1 MNIVDYF
8 YKLII
13 YTCPSIKNYL
23 PYKILY
29 IFLLAVCSKAQAQER
44 IITGKVTDAKT
55 RVPLFSCSVYALN
68 SGNGVITD
76 EKGKY
81 TLTISDKTDSI
92 AISMIGYKTIAKA
105 VTKDAE
111 QQINFEAEPAPN
123 EMAAVVLAIKPK
135 YTKAQRL
142 ILKVIKNKPV
152 NDAFNNKTFQCQ
164 VYDKMEVD
172 LKNLPEKLQH
182 NRLMR
187 PLAFAFNNQDTTKDN
202 DKLLPV
208 FLSETNSDYYYQK
221 NPERDRYDYTA
232 IKSSGFDNKSIL
244 TFVDG
249 LYKKIDIYNNYIRLV
264 DVNFESPIAD
274 NALNSYEYHI
284 LDTVYFGSHRCIQ
297 VQFSPA
303 HFGSNT
309 FNGYLWIAD
318 TSYAIKSLV
327 MHMDK
332 NANVNFVK
340 KFEISQFFV
349 AESQAK
355 FLPDKTVLFMD
366 LVVPLKKQTGV
377 IARKTTIYRDV
388 VLNNNSIDTA
398 FSKKY
403 VPISAYASDSAK
415 VKPIE
420 RFEPLSKSEK
430 SVYVLMD
437 TLTKIPAVVTYA
449 KIISALSTGYYSAG
463 HLDLGNLYYIY
474 TNNIIE
480 GNRFTIGL
488 KTNYKFDGRI
498 QLKGYAGYAM
508 RDKQFRY
515 FLGSVFVL
523 NPRKWSALSL
533 EYSSDI
539 TGTYDHNDE
548 LDQNSIFAAFLRRVK
563 YSQIRLINSKY
574 ADIHLLKYLS
584 NDWAIGADINHN
596 VLTPFFSVY
605 YTNGDFKPYT
615 DSLSESNH
623 YTVNDGSISLRWS
636 HKERY
641 ITQHYRRG
649 SLGSYYPII
658 TLSYTKGV
666 KVNNGLLKSDF
677 NFSKWNLYLE
687 HNFPDGRIGN
697 LSYILDAGL
706 TNGVLP
712 IVFLNVLKGNDTYY
726 YNKYAFNNMNRFE
739 FVTDKYVSLSV
750 QQSFGSFPFKYFP
763 IMKKL
768 KWRSLVTFKGVMG
781 GMSQANKIANGYYD
795 TTINYHFT
803 IPDKDPYMETGIGID
818 NIFHALRIDGVW
830 RLNYLNNPGIPKFG
844 IKVSAEFKF

>member
-1 MNIVDYF
+1 MC
-8 YKLII
+8 L
-13 YTCPSIKNYL
+13 L
-23 PYKILY
+23 
-29 IFLLAVCSKAQAQER
+29 LLALYGDIYGQER
-44 IITGKVTDAKT
+44 LITGVVTDAKT
-55 RVPLFSCSVYALN
+55 GQPLFSCSVYALN

-81 TLTISDKTDSI
+81 AFSISDKTDSI
-92 AISMIGYKTIAKA
+92 AISMIGYKITAKA
-105 VTKDAE
+105 VSKAQE
-111 QQINFEAEPAPN
+111 QVINFEAEPAAN
-123 EMAAVVLAIKPK
+123 EMTAVVLSIKPK

-164 VYDKMEVD
+164 VYDKMEAD
-172 LKNLPEKLQH
+172 LKNLPEKLEK

-187 PLAFAFNNQDTTKDN
+187 PLAFAFNNQDTTADH

-208 FLSETNSDYYYQK
+208 FISETNSNYYYRK
-221 NPERDRYDYTA
+221 NPEKDRYDYTA

-249 LYKKIDIYNNYIRLV
+249 LYKKINIYDNYIKLA

-274 NALNSYEYHI
+274 NALNAYEYHI

-309 FNGYLWIAD
+309 FNGYLWISD
-318 TSYAIKSLV
+318 TSYAVKSLV

-332 NANVNFVK
+332 NANINFVK
-340 KFEISQFFV
+340 KFEISQFFQ
-349 AESQAK
+349 AENQQK
-355 FLPDKTVLFMD
+355 FLPEKTILYMD
-366 LVVPLKKQTGV
+366 VMVPLKTKIGV
-377 IARKTTIYRDV
+377 IARKTTIYKDII
-388 VLNNNSIDTA
+388 LNNNSIDTA

-403 VPISAYASDSAK
+403 IPISAYANDSAK
-415 VKPIE
+415 VNPIQ
-420 RFEPLSKSEK
+420 RFEPLTKSER

-449 KIISALSTGYYSAG
+449 KIISALTTGYYTAG
-463 HLDLGNLYYIY
+463 RVDIGNIYYTY

-480 GNRFTIGL
+480 GNRFTFGL
-488 KTNYKFDGRI
+488 KTNYKFNGRI
-498 QLKGYAGYAM
+498 QLKGYAGYAF

-515 FLGSVFVL
+515 LLRSVFVL
-523 NPRKWSALSL
+523 NPHKWSTLTL
-533 EYSSDI
+533 EHSNDI
-539 TGTYDHNDE
+539 SGTYDHSDE

-563 YSQIRLINSKY
+563 YSQSRLINSQY
-574 ADIHLLKYLS
+574 TDVNFLKFLS
-584 NDWAIGADINHN
+584 DDWAIRADVNHN
-596 VLTPFFSVY
+596 ILTPFFSVY
-605 YTNGDFKPYT
+605 YTNGDFKPYV

-623 YTVNDGSISLRWS
+623 YTVNDATLSLRWS

-649 SLGSYYPII
+649 SLGGYYPII

-666 KVNNGLLKSDF
+666 KTTSGLLKSDF

-697 LSYILDAGL
+697 LSYFLDAGI
-706 TNGVLP
+706 TNGTLP
-712 IVFLNVLKGNDTYY
+712 IVLLNVLKGNDTYY

-750 QQSFGSFPFKYFP
+750 EQNFGSFPFKYIP
-763 IMKKL
+763 VMKRL
-768 KWRSLVTFKGVMG
+768 KWRSLITFKGVVG
-781 GMSQANKIANGYYD
+781 AMSEANKIANGYYD
-795 TTINYHFT
+795 STISYHFT
-803 IPDKDPYMETGIGID
+803 VPDKSPYMETGVGVD
-818 NIFHALRIDGVW
+818 NIFHAIRIDGVW

-844 IKVSAEFKF
+844 LKVSAEFKF

>member
-1 MNIVDYF
+1 MKREN
-8 YKLII
+8 
-13 YTCPSIKNYL
+13 TPS
-23 PYKILY
+23 
-29 IFLLAVCSKAQAQER
+29 
-44 IITGKVTDAKT
+44 
-55 RVPLFSCSVYALN
+55 
-68 SGNGVITD
+68 
-76 EKGKY
+76 
-81 TLTISDKTDSI
+81 TISDKTDSI
-92 AISMIGYKTIAKA
+92 AISMIGYKTVSKP
-105 VTKDAE
+105 VTKASE
-111 QQINFEAEPAPN
+111 QVINFQAEPEAN
-123 EMAAVVLAIKPK
+123 EMAAVVLSIKPK

-172 LKNLPEKLQH
+172 LKNLPEKLEK

-187 PLAFAFNNQDTTKDN
+187 PLAFAFNNQDTTTDN

-208 FLSETNSDYYYQK
+208 FLSETNSNYYYQK
-221 NPERDRYDYTA
+221 SPEKDRYDYTA

-249 LYKKIDIYNNYIRLV
+249 LYKKINIYNNYIKLV

-318 TSYAIKSLV
+318 TSYAVKSLV

-340 KFEISQFFV
+340 KFEISQFYD
-349 AESQAK
+349 AGNQDK

-366 LVVPLKKQTGV
+366 LIVPLKKQTGV
-377 IARKTTIYRDV
+377 IARKTTIYRNI
-388 VLNNNSIDTA
+388 VLNNDAIDTA
-398 FSKKY
+398 FNKKFI
-403 VPISAYASDSAK
+403 PISAYATDSAK
-415 VKPIE
+415 LNPVQ
-420 RFEPLSKSEK
+420 RFEPLSKSER

-449 KIISALSTGYYSAG
+449 KIISALSTGYYTAG
-463 HLDLGNLYYIY
+463 HVDLGDIYYIY

-480 GNRFTIGL
+480 GNRFTFGL
-488 KTNYKFDGRI
+488 KTNSKFNSRI
-498 QLKGYAGYAM
+498 QLKGYAGYAF

-515 FLGSVFVL
+515 LLGSVFVL
-523 NPRKWSALSL
+523 NPHKWSTITL
-533 EYSSDI
+533 EHSSDI
-539 TGTYDHNDE
+539 TGTYDHTDE

-563 YSQIRLINSKY
+563 SSQSRLINSQY
-574 ADIHLLKYLS
+574 TDIKFLKYLN

-605 YTNGDFKPYT
+605 YTYGDFKPYL

-623 YTVNDGSISLRWS
+623 YTVNDATISLRWS

-666 KVNNGLLKSDF
+666 K
-677 NFSKWNLYLE
+677 
-687 HNFPDGRIGN
+687 
-697 LSYILDAGL
+697 
-706 TNGVLP
+706 TN
-712 IVFLNVLKGNDTYY
+712 
-726 YNKYAFNNMNRFE
+726 
-739 FVTDKYVSLSV
+739 
-750 QQSFGSFPFKYFP
+750 
-763 IMKKL
+763 
-768 KWRSLVTFKGVMG
+768 
-781 GMSQANKIANGYYD
+781 
-795 TTINYHFT
+795 
-803 IPDKDPYMETGIGID
+803 
-818 NIFHALRIDGVW
+818 
-830 RLNYLNNPGIPKFG
+830 
-844 IKVSAEFKF
+844 

>member
-1 MNIVDYF
+1 M
-8 YKLII
+8 
-13 YTCPSIKNYL
+13 C
-23 PYKILY
+23 
-29 IFLLAVCSKAQAQER
+29 FLLLALYGDIYGQER
-44 IITGKVTDAKT
+44 LITGVVTDAKT
-55 RVPLFSCSVYALN
+55 GQPLFSCSVYALN

-81 TLTISDKTDSI
+81 AFSISDKTDSI
-92 AISMIGYKTIAKA
+92 AISMIGYKITAKA
-105 VTKDAE
+105 VSKAQE
-111 QQINFEAEPAPN
+111 QVINFEAEPAAN
-123 EMAAVVLAIKPK
+123 EMTAVVLSIKPK

-164 VYDKMEVD
+164 VYDKMEAD
-172 LKNLPEKLQH
+172 LKNLPEKLEK

-187 PLAFAFNNQDTTKDN
+187 PLAFAFNNQDTTADH

-208 FLSETNSDYYYQK
+208 FISETNSNYYYRK
-221 NPERDRYDYTA
+221 NPEKDRYDYTA

-249 LYKKIDIYNNYIRLV
+249 LYKKINIYDNYIKLA

-274 NALNSYEYHI
+274 NALNAYEYHI
-284 LDTVYFGSHRCIQ
+284 LDTVYFDSHRCIQ

-309 FNGYLWIAD
+309 FNGYLWISD
-318 TSYAIKSLV
+318 TSYAVKSLV

-332 NANVNFVK
+332 NANINFVK
-340 KFEISQFFV
+340 KFEISQFFQ
-349 AESQAK
+349 AENQQK
-355 FLPDKTVLFMD
+355 FLPEKTILYMD
-366 LVVPLKKQTGV
+366 VMVPLKTKIGV
-377 IARKTTIYRDV
+377 IARKTTIYKNII
-388 VLNNNSIDTA
+388 LNNNSIDTA
-398 FSKKY
+398 FNKKY
-403 VPISAYASDSAK
+403 IPISAYSSDSAK
-415 VKPIE
+415 VNPIQ
-420 RFEPLSKSEK
+420 RFEPLTKSER

-449 KIISALSTGYYSAG
+449 KIISALTTGYYTAG
-463 HLDLGNLYYIY
+463 RVDIGNIYYTY

-480 GNRFTIGL
+480 GNRFTFGL
-488 KTNYKFDGRI
+488 KTNYKFNGRI
-498 QLKGYAGYAM
+498 QLKGYAGYAF

-515 FLGSVFVL
+515 LLRSVFVL
-523 NPRKWSALSL
+523 NPHKWSTLTL
-533 EYSSDI
+533 EHSNDI
-539 TGTYDHNDE
+539 SGTYDHSDE

-563 YSQIRLINSKY
+563 YSQSRLINSQY
-574 ADIHLLKYLS
+574 TDVNFLKFLS
-584 NDWAIGADINHN
+584 DDWAIRADVNHN
-596 VLTPFFSVY
+596 ILTPFFSVY
-605 YTNGDFKPYT
+605 YTNGDFKPYV

-623 YTVNDGSISLRWS
+623 YTVNDATLSLRWS

-649 SLGSYYPII
+649 SLGGYYPII

-666 KVNNGLLKSDF
+666 KTTSGLLKSDF

-697 LSYILDAGL
+697 LSYFLDAGI
-706 TNGVLP
+706 TNGTLP
-712 IVFLNVLKGNDTYY
+712 IVLLNVLKGNDTYY

-750 QQSFGSFPFKYFP
+750 EQNFGSFPFKYIP
-763 IMKKL
+763 VMKRL
-768 KWRSLVTFKGVMG
+768 KWRSLITFKGVVG
-781 GMSQANKIANGYYD
+781 AMSEANKIANGYYD
-795 TTINYHFT
+795 STISYHFT
-803 IPDKDPYMETGIGID
+803 VPDKSPYMETGVGVD
-818 NIFHALRIDGVW
+818 NIFHAIRIDGVW

-844 IKVSAEFKF
+844 LKVSAEFKF

>member
-1 MNIVDYF
+1 MCV
-8 YKLII
+8 
-13 YTCPSIKNYL
+13 
-23 PYKILY
+23 
-29 IFLLAVCSKAQAQER
+29 LLFAICGTTYAQER
-44 IITGKVTDAKT
+44 LISGTVTDSKT
-55 RVPLFSCSVYALN
+55 GLPLFSCSVYALN

-76 EKGKY
+76 EKGRY

-92 AISMIGYKTIAKA
+92 AISMIGYKTVEKA
-105 VTKDAE
+105 VKNISE
-111 QQINFEAEPAPN
+111 QEINFKAEPSAN
-123 EMAAVVLAIKPK
+123 EMAAVVIAIKSK

-142 ILKVIKNKPV
+142 ILKVIKNKPI
-152 NDAFNNKTFQCQ
+152 NDAFNNKTFQCE

-172 LKNLPEKLQH
+172 LKNLPEKLQK

-187 PLAFAFNNQDTTKDN
+187 PLAFAFNNQDTTIDN

-208 FLSETNSDYYYQK
+208 FISETNANYYYRK
-221 NPERDRYDYTA
+221 SPEKDRYDYTA

-249 LYKKIDIYNNYIRLV
+249 LYKKIDIYSNNIRLV
-264 DVNFESPIAD
+264 DVNFISPIAD
-274 NALNSYEYHI
+274 NALTFYDYHI

-318 TSYAIKSLV
+318 TSFAIKSVV

-340 KFEISQFFV
+340 KFEISQFF
-349 AESQAK
+349 EDENQPK
-355 FLPDKTVLFMD
+355 FLPQKTVLYMD
-366 LVVPLKKQTGV
+366 LIVPLKKQTGV
-377 IARKTTIYRDV
+377 VAKKTTIYRDII
-388 VLNNNSIDTA
+388 LNDNLIDTA
-398 FSKKY
+398 FDKKFI
-403 VPISAYASDSAK
+403 PISAYASDSAK
-415 VKPIE
+415 KNPIQ
-420 RFEPLSKSEK
+420 RFEPLSKTER
-430 SVYVLMD
+430 SVYALMD

-449 KIISALSTGYYSAG
+449 KIVSALSTGYYTTG
-463 HLDLGNLYYIY
+463 HIDLGDIYYIY
-474 TNNIIE
+474 TNNIVE
-480 GNRFTIGL
+480 GNRFTFGL
-488 KTNYKFDGRI
+488 KTNYRFNSRI

-508 RDKQFRY
+508 RDQQFRY
-515 FLGSVFVL
+515 LLGSVFVL
-523 NPRKWSALSL
+523 NPRKWSTLTL

-539 TGTYDHNDE
+539 TGTYNHSDE
-548 LDQNSIFAAFLRRVK
+548 LDENSIFAAFLRRVK
-563 YSQIRLINSKY
+563 YSQSRLINSKY
-574 ADIHLLKYLS
+574 ADVNYLKFLS
-584 NDWAIGADINHN
+584 NDWAIGADVNHN
-596 VLTPFFSVY
+596 VLTPFFNVY
-605 YTNGDFKPYT
+605 YTYGDFKPYT

-623 YTVNDGSISLRWS
+623 YTVNDATISLRWS

-649 SLGSYYPII
+649 SLGGYYPII

-666 KVNNGLLKSDF
+666 KVNNGTLKSDF

-687 HNFPDGRIGN
+687 HNFPDGRIGQ

-712 IVFLNVLKGNDTYY
+712 IVFLNVLEGNDTYY

-739 FVTDKYVSLSV
+739 FVTDKYISLSV
-750 QQSFGSFPFKYFP
+750 QQSFGSFPFKYIP
-763 IMKKL
+763 LMKRL
-768 KWRSLVTFKGVMG
+768 KWRSLVTFKGVIG

-795 TTINYHFT
+795 STISYHFT
-803 IPDKDPYMETGIGID
+803 VPDKEPYMETGVGID

-830 RLNYLNNPGIPKFG
+830 RLNYQHNPGVPKFG
-844 IKVSAEFKF
+844 IKASAAFKF

>member
-1 MNIVDYF
+1 MCICCFICFATN
-8 YKLII
+8 
-13 YTCPSIKNYL
+13 
-23 PYKILY
+23 
-29 IFLLAVCSKAQAQER
+29 AQDR
-44 IITGKVTDAKT
+44 VITGHVKDAKT
-55 RVPLFSCSVYALN
+55 GLPLISCSVYAQN

-81 TLTISDKTDSI
+81 VFAISDRTDSVS
-92 AISMIGYKTIAKA
+92 ISMVGYKTISKA
-105 VTKDAE
+105 VTKSPE
-111 QQINFEAEPAPN
+111 QILNFDVLPADN
-123 EMAAVVLAIKPK
+123 SMAAVVIAFKSK

-142 ILKVIKNKPV
+142 ILKVIKNKPA
-152 NDAFNNKTFQCQ
+152 NDVFNNKTFQAQ

-172 LKNLPEKLQH
+172 LKNLPKKLEN

-208 FLSETNSDYYYQK
+208 FISETNADFYFRK
-221 NPERDRYDYTA
+221 TPEKDRYDYTA
-232 IKSSGFDNKSIL
+232 IKTSGFDNKSIL

-249 LYKKIDIYNNYIRLV
+249 LYKKINIYDNNIRLV
-264 DVNFESPIAD
+264 DVNFISPIAD
-274 NALNSYEYHI
+274 NALNFYNYNI
-284 LDTVYFGSHRCIQ
+284 LDTIYFGSHRCIQ

-318 TSYAIKSLV
+318 TSFAIKSLV

-340 KFEISQFFV
+340 KFEISQFFE
-349 AESQAK
+349 AENQPK
-355 FLPDKTVLFMD
+355 FFPDKTVLYMD

-377 IARKTTIYRDV
+377 VARKTTIYRDII
-388 VLNNNSIDTA
+388 LNNNDIDTA

-403 VPISAYASDSAK
+403 APISAYAADSAK
-415 VKPIE
+415 MKPVQ
-420 RFEPLSKSEK
+420 RFEPLSKSER

-463 HLDLGNLYYIY
+463 HIDLGDIYYLY

-480 GNRFTIGL
+480 GNRFTVGL
-488 KTNYKFDGRI
+488 KTNYKFNGRI

-508 RDKQFRY
+508 RDQQFRY
-515 FLGSVFVL
+515 LLGSVFVL
-523 NPRKWSALSL
+523 NPRKWSTLKL

-539 TGTYDHNDE
+539 TGTYNHSDE

-563 YSQIRLINSKY
+563 YTQERLINSKY
-574 ADIHLLKYLS
+574 TDIDYLKYLN
-584 NDWAIGADINHN
+584 NDWAIEADINHN
-596 VLTPFFSVY
+596 VLTPFFNVY
-605 YTNGDFKPYT
+605 YTYGDFKPYT
-615 DSLSESNH
+615 DSLSETNN
-623 YTVNDGSISLRWS
+623 YTVNDATISLRWS
-636 HKERY
+636 HKERF

-658 TLSYTKGV
+658 TLSYTKGI
-666 KVNNGLLKSDF
+666 KVNNGVFKSDL
-677 NFSKWNLYLE
+677 NFSKWNFYME

-697 LSYILDAGL
+697 LSYIVDAGL

-712 IVFLNVLKGNDTYY
+712 IVLLNVLKGNDTYY

-739 FVTDKYVSLSV
+739 FVTDRYVSLSV
-750 QQSFGSFPFKYFP
+750 QQSFGSFPFKYIP
-763 IMKKL
+763 LMKKL
-768 KWRSLVTFKGVMG
+768 KWRSLITFKGVMG

-795 TTINYHFT
+795 STISYHFT
-803 IPDKDPYMETGIGID
+803 VPDKDPYMETGVGID

-844 IKVSAEFKF
+844 IKASLAFKF

>member
-1 MNIVDYF
+1 M
-8 YKLII
+8 
-13 YTCPSIKNYL
+13 C
-23 PYKILY
+23 
-29 IFLLAVCSKAQAQER
+29 LLFFAMYGHSYAQQR
-44 IITGKVTDAKT
+44 VITGKVTDAT
-55 RVPLFSCSVYALN
+55 TGLPLFSCSVYALN

-76 EKGKY
+76 DKGKY
-81 TLTISDKTDSI
+81 SLTISNKTDSI
-92 AISMIGYKTIAKA
+92 AISMIGYKSTSRA
-105 VTKDAE
+105 VTKQEE
-111 QQINFEAEPAPN
+111 QVINFAAEPAEN
-123 EMAAVVLAIKPK
+123 EMAEVVISVKQK

-152 NDAFNNKTFQCQ
+152 NDAFNNSSFQSH

-172 LKNLPEKLQH
+172 LKNIPEKIQ
-182 NRLMR
+182 NNKLMR
-187 PLAFAFNNQDTTKDN
+187 PLSFAFNNQDTTADH

-208 FLSETNSDYYYQK
+208 FLSETNSNFYFRK
-221 NPERDRYDYTA
+221 SPEKDRTDYTA

-249 LYKKIDIYNNYIRLV
+249 LYKKINVYDNNIRLV
-264 DVNFESPIAD
+264 DVNFVSPIAD
-274 NALNSYEYHI
+274 NALTFYDYHI
-284 LDTVYFGSHRCIQ
+284 LDTIYFGNHRCIQ

-318 TSYAIKSLV
+318 TSYAVKSLV

-340 KFEISQFFV
+340 KFEISQFFE
-349 AESQAK
+349 AENQEK
-355 FLPDKTVLFMD
+355 FLPEKTVLFMD

-377 IARKTTIYRDV
+377 VARKTTIYKDII
-388 VLNNNSIDTA
+388 LNNDKIDTA
-398 FSKKY
+398 FEKKY
-403 VPISAYASDSAK
+403 IPISAYASDSAK

-420 RFEPLSKSEK
+420 RFEPLSKTEK

-437 TLTKIPAVVTYA
+437 TLTKIPAVITYA

-463 HLDLGNLYYIY
+463 HVDLGDIYYIY

-480 GNRFTIGL
+480 GNRFTFGL
-488 KTNYKFDGRI
+488 KTNYKFNNRI

-515 FLGSVFVL
+515 LLGSVFVL
-523 NPRKWSALSL
+523 NPHKWSTLTL

-539 TGTYDHNDE
+539 TGTYDHSDE

-563 YSQIRLINSKY
+563 SSQARLINSKY
-574 ADIHLLKYLS
+574 VDINYLKYLS
-584 NDWAIGADINHN
+584 SDWAIRADINHN
-596 VLTPFFSVY
+596 VLTPFFSVF

-615 DSLSESNH
+615 DSLSEANH
-623 YTVNDGSISLRWS
+623 YTVNDGTISLRWS

-666 KVNNGLLKSDF
+666 KVNNGFLKSDF

-697 LSYILDAGL
+697 LSYIIDAGL

-750 QQSFGSFPFKYFP
+750 QQSFGSFPFKYIP
-763 IMKKL
+763 LMKKL
-768 KWRSLVTFKGVMG
+768 KWRSLVTFKGVIG

-795 TTINYHFT
+795 STISYHFT
-803 IPDKDPYMETGIGID
+803 VPDKKPYMETGVGID
-818 NIFHALRIDGVW
+818 NILHAFRIDGVW
-830 RLNYLNNPGIPKFG
+830 RLNYLNNPGVPKFG
-844 IKVSAEFKF
+844 IKVSAAFKF

>member
-1 MNIVDYF
+1 MCCKVY
-8 YKLII
+8 
-13 YTCPSIKNYL
+13 
-23 PYKILY
+23 
-29 IFLLAVCSKAQAQER
+29 AQDR
-44 IITGKVTDAKT
+44 IIWGIITDTKT
-55 RVPLFSCSVYALN
+55 NKPLASCSVYALN

-81 TLTISDKTDSI
+81 VIAVDDKTDSI
-92 AISMIGYKTIAKA
+92 GISMIGYKTIIKPLS
-105 VTKDAE
+105 KE
-111 QQINFEAEPAPN
+111 ENQQISFQAEPSSSSLA
-123 EMAAVVLAIKPK
+123 EVVVSVKSK

-142 ILKVIKNKPV
+142 ILKVIKTKNV
-152 NDAFNNKTFQCQ
+152 NDAFNNKTFQSE

-172 LKNLPEKLQH
+172 LKNLPEKLQN

-187 PLAFAFNNQDTTKDN
+187 PLAFAFNNQDTMADH

-208 FLSETNSDYYYQK
+208 FISETNSNYYYQK
-221 NPERDRYDYTA
+221 SPEKDRYDYTA

-249 LYKKIDIYNNYIRLV
+249 LYKKINIYTNNIKLV
-264 DVNFESPIAD
+264 NVNFISPIAD
-274 NALNSYEYHI
+274 NALNFYDYHI
-284 LDTVYFGSHRCIQ
+284 LDTLYFGNHRCIQ

-318 TSYAIKSLV
+318 TSFAIKSVV

-340 KFEISQFFV
+340 KFEISQFFE
-349 AESQAK
+349 AENQEK
-355 FLPDKTVLFMD
+355 LLPKKTVLFMD
-366 LVVPLKKQTGV
+366 LIVPLKKQTGI
-377 IARKTTIYRDV
+377 IAKKTTIYRDIL
-388 VLNNNSIDTA
+388 LNNTSIDTA
-398 FSKKY
+398 FAKKY

-415 VKPIE
+415 IKPIQ
-420 RFEPLSKSEK
+420 RFEPLSKTEK

-437 TLTKIPAVVTYA
+437 TLLKIPAVVTYT
-449 KIISALSTGYYSAG
+449 KIISALSTGYYTFG
-463 HLDLGNLYYIY
+463 HIDLGDIYYIY

-480 GNRFTIGL
+480 GNRFTFGG
-488 KTNYKFDGRI
+488 KTNFKFNSRI
-498 QLKGYAGYAM
+498 QLTGYAGYAL
-508 RDKQFRY
+508 RDQQLRY
-515 FLGSVFVL
+515 FLRSVFVF
-523 NPRKWSALSL
+523 NPRLWSTLTL

-563 YSQIRLINSKY
+563 YSQTRLINSKY
-574 ADIHLLKYLS
+574 IDIDYLKYLS
-584 NDWAIGADINHN
+584 PDWAIEADINHN

-605 YTNGDFKPYT
+605 YTHDDFKPFT

-623 YTVNDGSISLRWS
+623 YTINDGTISLRWS

-649 SLGSYYPII
+649 SLGGLFPII

-666 KVNNGLLKSDF
+666 KVNNGALKSDF
-677 NFSKWNLYLE
+677 NFSKWNIYVE
-687 HNFPDGRIGN
+687 HNIPDGRIGN
-697 LSYILDAGL
+697 LSYIVDAGL

-739 FVTDKYVSLSV
+739 FITDKYIALSV
-750 QQSFGSFPFKYFP
+750 QQSFGSFPFKYIP
-763 IMKKL
+763 VMKRL
-768 KWRSLVTFKGVMG
+768 KWRSLITFKGAIG

-795 TTINYHFT
+795 STISYHFT
-803 IPDKDPYMETGIGID
+803 VPDKKPYLETGVGID
-818 NIFHALRIDGVW
+818 NIFHAFRIDGVW

-844 IKVSAEFKF
+844 IKVSAAFKF

>member
-1 MNIVDYF
+1 M
-8 YKLII
+8 
-13 YTCPSIKNYL
+13 C
-23 PYKILY
+23 
-29 IFLLAVCSKAQAQER
+29 FLLVTMYGNIYAQER
-44 IITGKVTDAKT
+44 LITGVVTDAKT
-55 RVPLFSCSVYALN
+55 NLPLFSCSVYALN

-81 TLTISDKTDSI
+81 TFTISDKTDSI
-92 AISMIGYKTIAKA
+92 AISMIGYKTVVKP
-105 VTKDAE
+105 VTKAGE
-111 QQINFEAEPAPN
+111 QLINFQAEPEAN
-123 EMAAVVLAIKPK
+123 EMEAVVLSIKPK

-142 ILKVIKNKPV
+142 ILKVIKNKPI

-172 LKNLPEKLQH
+172 LKNLPEKLEK

-208 FLSETNSDYYYQK
+208 FLSETNSNYYYKK
-221 NPERDRYDYTA
+221 NPEKDRYDYTA

-244 TFVDG
+244 TFIDG
-249 LYKKIDIYNNYIRLV
+249 LYKKINIYDNYIKLV

-318 TSYAIKSLV
+318 TSYAVKSLV

-340 KFEISQFFV
+340 KFEISQFYEV
-349 AESQAK
+349 ENQDK

-366 LVVPLKKQTGV
+366 LIVPLKKQTGV
-377 IARKTTIYRDV
+377 IARKTTIYRNI
-388 VLNNNSIDTA
+388 VLNNDSIDTA
-398 FSKKY
+398 FNKKFI
-403 VPISAYASDSAK
+403 PISAYATDSAK
-415 VKPIE
+415 LNPVQ
-420 RFEPLSKSEK
+420 RFEPLSKSER

-449 KIISALSTGYYSAG
+449 KIISALSTGYYTAG
-463 HLDLGNLYYIY
+463 PVDLGDIYYIY
-474 TNNIIE
+474 TNNIVE
-480 GNRFTIGL
+480 GNRFTFGL
-488 KTNYKFDGRI
+488 KTNAKFDKHI
-498 QLKGYAGYAM
+498 QLNGYAGYAF

-515 FLGSVFVL
+515 LLKSVFVL
-523 NPRKWSALSL
+523 NPHKWSTLTL
-533 EYSSDI
+533 EQSSDI

-563 YSQIRLINSKY
+563 SSQSRLINSNY
-574 ADIHLLKYLS
+574 TDINFLKYLN

-596 VLTPFFSVY
+596 VLTPFFKVY
-605 YTNGDFKPYT
+605 YTHGDFKPYL

-623 YTVNDGSISLRWS
+623 YTVNDATISLRWS

-658 TLSYTKGV
+658 TLSYTKGA
-666 KVNNGLLKSDF
+666 KTTNGLLKSDF
-677 NFSKWNLYLE
+677 NFSKWNFYLE

-697 LSYILDAGL
+697 LSYIVDAGI
-706 TNGVLP
+706 TNGTLP
-712 IVFLNVLKGNDTYY
+712 IVLLNVLKGNDTYY
-726 YNKYAFNNMNRFE
+726 YNTYAFNNMNRFE

-750 QQSFGSFPFKYFP
+750 EQNFGSFPFKFIP
-763 IMKKL
+763 ALKRL
-768 KWRSLVTFKGVMG
+768 KWRSLITFKGVIG
-781 GMSQANKIANGYYD
+781 GMSEANKIANGYYD
-795 TTINYHFT
+795 STISYHFT
-803 IPDKDPYMETGIGID
+803 VPDKEPYLETGLGID

-830 RLNYLNNPGIPKFG
+830 RLDYQKNPGVPKFG
-844 IKVSAEFKF
+844 IKASVEFKF

>member
-1 MNIVDYF
+1 M
-8 YKLII
+8 
-13 YTCPSIKNYL
+13 
-23 PYKILY
+23 
-29 IFLLAVCSKAQAQER
+29 QAQER
-44 IITGKVTDAKT
+44 IITGRVTDASTKL
-55 RVPLFSCSVYALN
+55 PLFSCSVYALN
-68 SGNGVITD
+68 SGYGVITD
-76 EKGKY
+76 ENGKY
-81 TLTISDKTDSI
+81 TFTISDKTDSI

-111 QQINFEAEPAPN
+111 QQINFEAEPSAN
-123 EMAAVVLAIKPK
+123 EMAAVVLTIKPK

-152 NDAFNNKTFQCQ
+152 NDAFNNKTFQCH

-172 LKNLPEKLQH
+172 LKNLPEKLQN

-187 PLAFAFNNQDTTKDN
+187 PLAFAFNNQDTTADH

-208 FLSETNSDYYYQK
+208 FLSETNSDYYYRK
-221 NPERDRYDYTA
+221 NPEKDRYDYTA

-249 LYKKIDIYNNYIRLV
+249 LYKKINIYDNNIKLV
-264 DVNFESPIAD
+264 DVNFISPISD

-284 LDTVYFGSHRCIQ
+284 LDTLYFGSHRCIQ

-318 TSYAIKSLV
+318 TSFAIQSLV

-340 KFEISQFFV
+340 KFEISQFFDG
-349 AESQAK
+349 ENQPK
-355 FLPDKTVLFMD
+355 FLPDKTILFMD
-366 LVVPLKKQTGV
+366 LVVPLKKQTGI
-377 IARKTTIYRDV
+377 IARKTTIYRDI
-388 VLNNNSIDTA
+388 VLNNDSIDTS
-398 FSKKY
+398 FNKKY
-403 VPISAYASDSAK
+403 VPISAYATDSSK
-415 VKPIE
+415 VKPIQ
-420 RFEPLSKSEK
+420 RFEPLSNSER

-449 KIISALSTGYYSAG
+449 KIISALSTGYYTAG
-463 HLDLGNLYYIY
+463 HVDLGDIYYIY

-480 GNRFTIGL
+480 GNRFTFGL
-488 KTNYKFDGRI
+488 KTNSKFNSRI
-498 QLKGYAGYAM
+498 QLKGYGGYAF

-515 FLGSVFVL
+515 LLQSVFVL
-523 NPRKWSALSL
+523 NPHKWSTLSL

-539 TGTYDHNDE
+539 TGTYNHSDE

-563 YSQIRLINSKY
+563 SSHARLINSNY
-574 ADIHLLKYLS
+574 TDVCYLKYLS

-596 VLTPFFSVY
+596 VLTPFFNIY
-605 YTNGDFKPYT
+605 YTYGDFKPYL
-615 DSLSESNH
+615 DSLSELNN
-623 YTVNDGSISLRWS
+623 YKVNDATISLRWS

-649 SLGSYYPII
+649 SLGGYYPIV
-658 TLSYTKGV
+658 TLSYTKGI
-666 KVNNGLLKSDF
+666 KINNGLFKSDL

-687 HNFPDGRIGN
+687 HDFPDGRIGQ
-697 LSYILDAGL
+697 LSYIIDAGI

-712 IVFLNVLKGNDTYY
+712 IVLLNVLKGNDTYY

-739 FVTDKYVSLSV
+739 FVTDKYASLSV
-750 QQSFGSFPFKYFP
+750 EQNFGSFPFKYIP
-763 IMKKL
+763 LMKRL
-768 KWRSLVTFKGVMG
+768 KWRSLITFKGVIG
-781 GMSQANKIANGYYD
+781 GMSEANKIANGYYD
-795 TTINYHFT
+795 STISYHFT
-803 IPDKDPYMETGIGID
+803 IPDKKPYMETGVGIS
-818 NIFHALRIDGVW
+818 NIFHSIRIDGVW

-844 IKVSAEFKF
+844 IKASVEFKF

>member
-1 MNIVDYF
+1 MC
-8 YKLII
+8 L
-13 YTCPSIKNYL
+13 L
-23 PYKILY
+23 
-29 IFLLAVCSKAQAQER
+29 FLAICGNMYGQER
-44 IITGKVTDAKT
+44 LITGVVTDAKT
-55 RVPLFSCSVYALN
+55 GQPLFSCSVYALN

-81 TLTISDKTDSI
+81 TFSISDKTDSI
-92 AISMIGYKTIAKA
+92 AISMIGYQIMAKA
-105 VTKDAE
+105 VSKAPE
-111 QQINFEAEPAPN
+111 QVINFEAEHAAN
-123 EMAAVVLAIKPK
+123 EMAAVVLSIKPK

-164 VYDKMEVD
+164 VYDKMEAD
-172 LKNLPEKLQH
+172 LKNLPEKLQK

-187 PLAFAFNNQDTTKDN
+187 PLAFAFNNQDTTADH

-208 FLSETNSDYYYQK
+208 FISETNSNYYYRK
-221 NPERDRYDYTA
+221 NPEKDRYDYTA

-249 LYKKIDIYNNYIRLV
+249 LYKKINIYDNFIKLA

-274 NALNSYEYHI
+274 NALNAYEYHI

-332 NANVNFVK
+332 NANINFVK
-340 KFEISQFFV
+340 KFEISQFFQ
-349 AESQAK
+349 AENQQK
-355 FLPDKTVLFMD
+355 FLPEKTILYMD
-366 LVVPLKKQTGV
+366 VMVPLKTKIGV
-377 IARKTTIYRDV
+377 IARKTTIYKDII
-388 VLNNNSIDTA
+388 LNNNSIDTA
-398 FSKKY
+398 FEKKY
-403 VPISAYASDSAK
+403 IPISAYSSDSAK
-415 VKPIE
+415 VNPIQ
-420 RFEPLSKSEK
+420 RFEPLTKSER

-449 KIISALSTGYYSAG
+449 KIISALTTGYYTAG
-463 HLDLGNLYYIY
+463 HVDIGNIYYTY

-480 GNRFTIGL
+480 GDRVTFGL
-488 KTNYKFDGRI
+488 KTNYKFNGRI
-498 QLKGYAGYAM
+498 QLKGYAGYAF

-515 FLGSVFVL
+515 LLRSVFVL
-523 NPRKWSALSL
+523 NPHKWSTLTL
-533 EYSSDI
+533 EHSNDI
-539 TGTYDHNDE
+539 SGTYDHSDE

-563 YSQIRLINSKY
+563 YSQSRLINSQY
-574 ADIHLLKYLS
+574 TDVNFLKYLS
-584 NDWAIGADINHN
+584 DDWAIRADINHN

-605 YTNGDFKPYT
+605 YTNGDFKPYL

-623 YTVNDGSISLRWS
+623 YTVNDATFSLRWS

-649 SLGSYYPII
+649 SLGGYYPII
-658 TLSYTKGV
+658 TLSFTKGV
-666 KVNNGLLKSDF
+666 KTNSGLLKSDF

-697 LSYILDAGL
+697 LSYFLDAGI
-706 TNGVLP
+706 TKGTLP
-712 IVFLNVLKGNDTYY
+712 IVLLNVLKGNDTYY

-750 QQSFGSFPFKYFP
+750 EQNFGSFPFKYIP
-763 IMKKL
+763 VMKRL
-768 KWRSLVTFKGVMG
+768 KWRSLITFKGVVG
-781 GMSQANKIANGYYD
+781 GMSEANKIANGYYD
-795 TTINYHFT
+795 STISYHFT
-803 IPDKDPYMETGIGID
+803 VPDKSPYMETGVGID

-844 IKVSAEFKF
+844 LKVSAEFKF

>member
-1 MNIVDYF
+1 MYG
-8 YKLII
+8 
-13 YTCPSIKNYL
+13 
-23 PYKILY
+23 
-29 IFLLAVCSKAQAQER
+29 QER
-44 IITGKVTDAKT
+44 LITGVVTDAKT
-55 RVPLFSCSVYALN
+55 GQPLFSCSVYALN

-81 TLTISDKTDSI
+81 TFSISDKTDSI
-92 AISMIGYKTIAKA
+92 AISMIGYQIMTKA
-105 VTKDAE
+105 VSKAPE
-111 QQINFEAEPAPN
+111 QVINFEAEPSTN
-123 EMAAVVLAIKPK
+123 EMAAVVVTIKSK

-164 VYDKMEVD
+164 VYDKMEAD
-172 LKNLPEKLQH
+172 LKNLPEKLQK

-187 PLAFAFNNQDTTKDN
+187 PLAFAFNNQDTTADH

-208 FLSETNSDYYYQK
+208 FISETNSDYYHQK
-221 NPERDRYDYTA
+221 NPEKDRYDYTA

-249 LYKKIDIYNNYIRLV
+249 LYKKINIYDNYIKLA

-274 NALNSYEYHI
+274 NALNAYEYHI

-332 NANVNFVK
+332 NANINFVK
-340 KFEISQFFV
+340 KFEISQFFQ
-349 AESQAK
+349 AENQQK
-355 FLPDKTVLFMD
+355 FLPEKTILYMD
-366 LVVPLKKQTGV
+366 VMVPLKTKIGV
-377 IARKTTIYRDV
+377 IARKTTIYKDII
-388 VLNNNSIDTA
+388 LNNNSIDTA

-403 VPISAYASDSAK
+403 VPISAYANDSAK
-415 VKPIE
+415 VNPIQ
-420 RFEPLSKSEK
+420 RFEPLTKSER

-449 KIISALSTGYYSAG
+449 KIISALTTGYYTAG
-463 HLDLGNLYYIY
+463 RVDIGNIYYTY

-480 GNRFTIGL
+480 GNRFTFGL
-488 KTNYKFDGRI
+488 KTNYKFNGRI
-498 QLKGYAGYAM
+498 QLKGYAGYAF

-515 FLGSVFVL
+515 LLRSVFVL
-523 NPRKWSALSL
+523 NPHKWSTLTL
-533 EYSSDI
+533 EHSNDI
-539 TGTYDHNDE
+539 SGTYDHSDE

-563 YSQIRLINSKY
+563 YSQSRLINSQY
-574 ADIHLLKYLS
+574 TDVNFLKYLS
-584 NDWAIGADINHN
+584 DDWAIRADINHN

-623 YTVNDGSISLRWS
+623 YTVNDATFSLRWS

-649 SLGSYYPII
+649 SLGGYYPII

-666 KVNNGLLKSDF
+666 KTSSGLLKSDF

-697 LSYILDAGL
+697 LSYILDAGI
-706 TNGVLP
+706 TNGTLP
-712 IVFLNVLKGNDTYY
+712 IVLLNVLKGNDTYY

-750 QQSFGSFPFKYFP
+750 EQNFGSFPFKYVP
-763 IMKKL
+763 LMKRL
-768 KWRSLVTFKGVMG
+768 KWRSLITFKGVVG
-781 GMSQANKIANGYYD
+781 GMSEANKIANGYYD
-795 TTINYHFT
+795 STINYHFT
-803 IPDKDPYMETGIGID
+803 VPDKSPYMETGVGID
-818 NIFHALRIDGVW
+818 NIFHAIRIDGVW

-844 IKVSAEFKF
+844 LKVSAEFKF